1 MAREDCFAFDLEH
14 RSGAGF
20 GDRGDCPPTIQLAF
34 EYVSL
39 EKMCDPP
46 GEEDEEG
53 TEGPETATEPG
64 THRLDRDRDRHPQGP
79 SRWLVRRIRRVCTRQ
94 ARVASSPRDLYANA
108 AEDAAKV
115 KALRTNVGWFSSPAC
130 SLIYQARFPP
140 ASSRATRPASP
151 PSSLIA
157 P

>member
-64 THRLDRDRDRHPQGP
+64 THRLDRDRDRHPPGSLALARSP
-79 SRWLVRRIRRVCTRQ
+79 DPPRVHAPGSRGVF
-94 ARVASSPRDLYANA
+94 AS
-108 AEDAAKV
+108 
-115 KALRTNVGWFSSPAC
+115 
-130 SLIYQARFPP
+130 
-140 ASSRATRPASP
+140 
-151 PSSLIA
+151 
-157 P
+157 